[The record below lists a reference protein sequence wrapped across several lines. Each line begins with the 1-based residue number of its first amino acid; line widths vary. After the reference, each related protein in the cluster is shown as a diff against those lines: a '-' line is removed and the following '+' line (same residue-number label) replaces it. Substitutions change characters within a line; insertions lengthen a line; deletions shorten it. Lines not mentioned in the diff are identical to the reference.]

1 MYARV
6 VRFTD
11 VDPERLK
18 EIKARV
24 EADSGPPE
32 GVKSTG
38 LRLVHDADQK
48 TAIFFGMF
56 ATEDD
61 MTESAKVLEAMDAS
75 ETPGNRASI
84 DSGEI
89 VVEADA

>member
-11 VDPERLK
+11 VDPGRIA
-18 EIKARV
+18 EIKSRV
-24 EADSGPPE
+24 AEEGGPPE

-38 LRLVHDADQK
+38 FRLVHDTDQK

-61 MTESAKVLEAMDAS
+61 LKESAKVLEAMDTG
-75 ETPGNRASI
+75 ETPGNRASV

-89 VVEADA
+89 VVEEDS